1 MSDKSGGKNS
11 LILATNASNQFLT
24 VIYRCI
30 NCRLGIIADALYCPV
45 TDRQKNAGS
54 GEVTTTASTTTTTST
69 EFLDFIPNPLGPNKP
84 NLIDLILSNIPR
96 PFEDL
101 FQ

>member
-1 MSDKSGGKNS
+1 MIS
-11 LILATNASNQFLT
+11 ATNTSNQFLT
-24 VIYRCI
+24 VIYCCI